1 MKPLVLV
8 TAPIAT
14 RSGYGSHSRD
24 IVHSLLDMDKFD
36 VRVMS
41 VRWGNTSMNAL
52 NKNNPKDKRII
63 DIIMSDDRMERQPDI
78 HIHIVVPNEFMNV
91 GKFNIGITAGI
102 ETTGCVHEW
111 IQGCNRMDLIIVP
124 SEFTKKVFLDTVFQS
139 QNDKTGQKGPDLKI
153 EKPIEVLFEG
163 VDLNIYKKTNEFSED
178 LVKEFEQISER
189 FNFLYTGHWLQG
201 NLGEDRK
208 DTGMLVKVFLETF
221 KNVKDAP
228 GLIMKTSGA
237 TFSVI
242 DREECLSKIRDIKT
256 TVKGKLPNIYLM
268 HGDFSDDEMNQLY
281 NHPKVKAHVSLTH
294 GEGFGR
300 PLLEA
305 TLSEK
310 PVITSNWSGHVDF
323 LDSSYST
330 LLPGSLST
338 VPKGAFHENMHLQ
351 GSQWF
356 TVNYPNAGK
365 VMFDVFKNQ
374 PKYLINAK
382 KQSIVSKTFSLDN
395 MTKKFD
401 EIINTIHLDA
411 WKNYYEEQPQE
422 VKLQLPKLKK
432 VDATKTTE
440 KLDIKLP
447 GLKKV

>member
-8 TAPIAT
+8 TAPVAT

-36 VRVMS
+36 VCVMS

-63 DIIMSDDRMERQPDI
+63 DVIMSGDILERQPDI

-102 ETTGCVHEW
+102 ETTGCVHDW

-139 QNDKTGQKGPDLKI
+139 QNDKTGEKGLDLKV

-163 VDLNIYKKTNEFSED
+163 VDLNIYKKTNEFNED
-178 LVKEFEQISER
+178 LVKEFEQIPER

-208 DTGMLVKVFLETF
+208 DTGMLIKVFLETF
-221 KNVKDAP
+221 KNVKNPP

-242 DREECLSKIRDIKT
+242 DREECLSKIRDIKS
-256 TVKGKLPNIYLM
+256 TVKGRLPNIYVL
-268 HGDFSDDEMNQLY
+268 HGDLSDDEMNQLY

-310 PVITSNWSGHVDF
+310 PVMASNWSGHVDF
-323 LDSSYST
+323 LNRSYT
-330 LLPGSLST
+330 KLLPGSLSS
-338 VPKGAFHENMHLQ
+338 VPRGAFHEKMFLE
-351 GSQWF
+351 GTQWF

-365 VMFDVFKNQ
+365 VMMDMFKNQ

-382 KQSIVSKTFSLDN
+382 KQSIESKEFSLDN
-395 MTKKFD
+395 MTKKFE
-401 EIINTIHLDA
+401 EIIN
-411 WKNYYEEQPQE
+411 KYYKEQSQE

-432 VDATKTTE
+432 VDSTTTE

-447 GLKKV
+447 SLKKV

>member
-24 IVHSLLDMDKFD
+24 IVHSLLDMNKFD

-52 NKNNPKDKRII
+52 NTNNPKDKRII
-63 DIIMSDDRMERQPDI
+63 DVIMQDDRLERQPDI
-78 HIHIVVPNEFMNV
+78 HIHIVVPNEFMNI

-102 ETTGCVHEW
+102 ETTGCVSDW

-124 SEFTKKVFLDTVFQS
+124 SEFTKKVFLDTVFHS
-139 QNDKTGQKGPDLKI
+139 QNDKTGEKGPDLKI

-163 VDLNIYKKTNEFSED
+163 VDLNIYKKTNEFNED
-178 LVKEFEQISER
+178 LVKEFEQIPER
-189 FNFLYTGHWLQG
+189 FNFLYAGHWLQG

-208 DTGMLVKVFLETF
+208 DTGMLIKVFLETF
-221 KNVKDAP
+221 KNIQNPP

-242 DREECLSKIRDIKT
+242 DREEILSKIHDIKS
-256 TVKGKLPNIYLM
+256 TVKGRLPNIYVL
-268 HGDFSDDEMNQLY
+268 HGDLSDDEMNQLY
-281 NHPKVKAHVSLTH
+281 NHPKVKAHISLTH

-310 PVITSNWSGHVDF
+310 PVIAPNWSGHVDF
-323 LDSSYST
+323 LDRSYST
-330 LLPGSLST
+330 LLPGSLSN
-338 VPKGAFHENMHLQ
+338 VPKGAFHEKMFLE

-356 TVNYPNAGK
+356 TVNYPNSGK
-365 VMFDVFKNQ
+365 VMMDIFKNQ

-395 MTKKFD
+395 MTKKFG
-401 EIINTIHLDA
+401 EIINSV
-411 WKNYYEEQPQE
+411 EEQPQAVE
-422 VKLQLPKLKK
+422 LKLPKLKK
-432 VDATKTTE
+432 VDTTQTTE

>member
-24 IVHSLLDMDKFD
+24 IVHSLLDMDKFE

-52 NKNNPKDKRII
+52 NSNNPKDKRII
-63 DIIMSDDRMERQPDI
+63 DVIMQDDRLERQPDI
-78 HIHIVVPNEFMNV
+78 HIHIVVPNEFMNI

-102 ETTGCVHEW
+102 ETTGCVSDW

-124 SEFTKKVFLDTVFQS
+124 SEFTKKVFLDTVFHS
-139 QNDKTGQKGPDLKI
+139 QNDRTGEKGPDLKI

-163 VDLNIYKKTNEFSED
+163 VDLNIYKKTNEFNED
-178 LVKEFEQISER
+178 LVKEFEQIPER

-208 DTGMLVKVFLETF
+208 DTGMLIKVFLETF
-221 KNVKDAP
+221 KNVQNPP

-242 DREECLSKIRDIKT
+242 DREEVLSKINDIKS
-256 TVKGKLPNIYLM
+256 TVKGRLPNIYVL
-268 HGDFSDDEMNQLY
+268 HGDLSDDEMNQLY

-310 PVITSNWSGHVDF
+310 PVIAPNWSGQQDF
-323 LDSSYST
+323 LDRLYST
-330 LLPGSLST
+330 LLPGSLSN
-338 VPKGAFHENMHLQ
+338 VPKGAFHEKMFLD

-356 TVNYPNAGK
+356 TVNYPNSGK
-365 VMFDVFKNQ
+365 VMMDIFKNQ

-395 MTKKFD
+395 MTKKFG
-401 EIINTIHLDA
+401 EIINSV
-411 WKNYYEEQPQE
+411 EEQPQAVE
-422 VKLQLPKLKK
+422 LKLPKLKK

>member
-1 MKPLVLV
+1 
-8 TAPIAT
+8 
-14 RSGYGSHSRD
+14 
-24 IVHSLLDMDKFD
+24 
-36 VRVMS
+36 
-41 VRWGNTSMNAL
+41 
-52 NKNNPKDKRII
+52 
-63 DIIMSDDRMERQPDI
+63 
-78 HIHIVVPNEFMNV
+78 
-91 GKFNIGITAGI
+91 
-102 ETTGCVHEW
+102 
-111 IQGCNRMDLIIVP
+111 
-124 SEFTKKVFLDTVFQS
+124 
-139 QNDKTGQKGPDLKI
+139 
-153 EKPIEVLFEG
+153 
-163 VDLNIYKKTNEFSED
+163 
-178 LVKEFEQISER
+178 
-189 FNFLYTGHWLQG
+189 
-201 NLGEDRK
+201 
-208 DTGMLVKVFLETF
+208 MLVKVFLETF
-221 KNVKDAP
+221 KNVKNPP

-237 TFSVI
+237 TFSII
-242 DREECLSKIRDIKT
+242 DREECLSKLRDIKS
-256 TVKGKLPNIYLM
+256 TVKGRLPNIYLM

-310 PVITSNWSGHVDF
+310 PVIASNWSGHVDF
-323 LDSSYST
+323 LDKSYST
-330 LLPGSLST
+330 LLPGSLSA
-338 VPKGAFHENMHLQ
+338 VPKGAFHEKMFLE

-365 VMFDVFKNQ
+365 VMMNIFKNQ

-411 WKNYYEEQPQE
+411 WREYYEEQPQE

>member
-221 KNVKDAP
+221 KNVKNPP

-237 TFSVI
+237 TFSI
-242 DREECLSKIRDIKT
+242 MDREECLSKLRDIKS
-256 TVKGKLPNIYLM
+256 TVKGRLPNIYLM

-310 PVITSNWSGHVDF
+310 PVIASNWSGHVDF
-323 LDSSYST
+323 LDKSYST
-330 LLPGSLST
+330 LLPGSLSA
-338 VPKGAFHENMHLQ
+338 VPKGAFHEKMFLE

-365 VMFDVFKNQ
+365 VMMDIFKNQ

-411 WKNYYEEQPQE
+411 WREYYEEQPQE

>member
-24 IVHSLLDMDKFD
+24 IVHSLLDMNKFD

-52 NKNNPKDKRII
+52 NTNNPKDKRII

-78 HIHIVVPNEFMNV
+78 HIHIVVPNEFMNI

-102 ETTGCVHEW
+102 ETTGCVSDW

-124 SEFTKKVFLDTVFQS
+124 SEFTKKVFLDTVFHS
-139 QNDKTGQKGPDLKI
+139 QNDRTGEKGPDLKI

-178 LVKEFEQISER
+178 LVKEFEQIPER

-208 DTGMLVKVFLETF
+208 DTGMLIKVFLETF
-221 KNVKDAP
+221 KNVKNPP

-242 DREECLSKIRDIKT
+242 DREEVLSKINDIKS
-256 TVKGKLPNIYLM
+256 TVKGRLPNIYVL
-268 HGDFSDDEMNQLY
+268 HGDLSDDEMNQLY
-281 NHPKVKAHVSLTH
+281 NHPKVKAHISLTH

-310 PVITSNWSGHVDF
+310 PVIAPNWSGHVDF
-323 LDSSYST
+323 LDKSYST
-330 LLPGSLST
+330 LLPGSLSA
-338 VPKGAFHENMHLQ
+338 VPKGAFHEKMFLE

-356 TVNYPNAGK
+356 TVNYPNSGK
-365 VMFDVFKNQ
+365 VMMDIFKNQ

-401 EIINTIHLDA
+401 EIINSV
-411 WKNYYEEQPQE
+411 EEQPQAVE
-422 VKLQLPKLKK
+422 LKLPKLKK

>member
-1 MKPLVLV
+1 
-8 TAPIAT
+8 
-14 RSGYGSHSRD
+14 
-24 IVHSLLDMDKFD
+24 
-36 VRVMS
+36 MS

-163 VDLNIYKKTNEFSED
+163 VDLNIYKKTNEFNED
-178 LVKEFEQISER
+178 LVKEFEQIPER

-208 DTGMLVKVFLETF
+208 DTGMLIKVFLETF
-221 KNVKDAP
+221 KNVKNPP

-242 DREECLSKIRDIKT
+242 DREEILSKINDIKS
-256 TVKGKLPNIYLM
+256 TVKGRLPNIYVL
-268 HGDFSDDEMNQLY
+268 HGDLSDDEMNQLY
-281 NHPKVKAHVSLTH
+281 NYPKVKAHISLTH

-310 PVITSNWSGHVDF
+310 PVIAPNWSGHVDF
-323 LDSSYST
+323 LDRSYST
-330 LLPGSLST
+330 LLPGSLSN
-338 VPKGAFHENMHLQ
+338 VPKGAFHEKMFLD

-356 TVNYPNAGK
+356 TVNYPNSGK
-365 VMFDVFKNQ
+365 VMMDIFKNQ

-401 EIINTIHLDA
+401 EIVNSVHLDA
-411 WKNYYEEQPQE
+411 WREYYEEQPQE

-432 VDATKTTE
+432 VDTTKTTK